1 MRALRVDTQKGIL
14 IYGKGI
20 AGNQY
25 VITNLAD
32 EFQVLVADTL
42 PNLVNAATGHQA
54 DLMLFELR
62 KGSREELRTFKA
74 LRLLLPEVK
83 LLVILDNKSTKAA
96 AKVLKYGAT
105 DVFPKPFDPQLL
117 VERVRALLQQG

>member
-62 KGSREELRTFKA
+62 KGRYRGRQQYGDRDSANHLGATA
-74 LRLLLPEVK
+74 LRGRVGKP
-83 LLVILDNKSTKAA
+83 
-96 AKVLKYGAT
+96 
-105 DVFPKPFDPQLL
+105 DVDRRTGRRLSDVDQRLAREF
-117 VERVRALLQQG
+117 QQR